1 MHSHAH
7 TLAQVAQGV
16 ISRACTYWDL
26 MVLHENRNPM
36 RLNFTD
42 RMFSRGVFCMFIIPF
57 VNISVWLSFF
67 IYLYTICVMCMCRCP
82 LYKFHADSNH
92 IATHELSVQHRS
104 VYNTSALVWFKWKP
118 ELTSNATFPEFHLE
132 VLVYVIPLSL
142 HMCLHTPFVFCTHMY
157 LDGANVCVNR
167 CIDRIYIIDA
177 GSILSRHRFDFSPI
191 TCQLACNHIIDEL
204 HVCLI
209 VDDTFGIIE
218 KNCKCL
224 KRIFNHLTCIEHV
237 TNYNYLCYLMV

>member
-26 MVLHENRNPM
+26 MVLHKNRNPM

-104 VYNTSALVWFKWKP
+104 VYNTSALVWFKRKP

-177 GSILSRHRFDFSPI
+177 GSILSRHRFDFFSRL
-191 TCQLACNHIIDEL
+191 LASLLATILSMSCTSVSLLTI
-204 HVCLI
+204 
-209 VDDTFGIIE
+209 
-218 KNCKCL
+218 
-224 KRIFNHLTCIEHV
+224 HLA
-237 TNYNYLCYLMV
+237 